1 MIRLLVIPISS
12 RSSSQFFYLYYRK
25 RSADDQKQDA
35 LDKAKAELE
44 SIDQKLAESAISLKE
59 AQKGREE
66 TVSFS
71 ICLRIS

>member
-12 RSSSQFFYLYYRK
+12 RSSSQLLYLYYRK

-66 TVSFS
+66 TVSCS
-71 ICLRIS
+71 HCLRIS